1 MFHHHQKLFYLF
13 RKLYFFYIEYE
24 LNIYWRIEESA
35 EADKE
40 KFEINAIA
48 QIRAIDAGMC

>member
-1 MFHHHQKLFYLF
+1 M
-13 RKLYFFYIEYE
+13 
-24 LNIYWRIEESA
+24 YWRIEESA